1 MAATVLKGNIV
12 SAPELGELEITEK
25 GYMVLDDGI
34 ITGIYEKLP
43 EEYACAPLEDYGDC
57 LILQSF
63 ADMHFHAPQYA
74 MLGMGFD
81 LPLLEWLEKYAFPT
95 EARYA
100 EPEFARAVYSQLAKE
115 MIRGGTTRMCVFG
128 TLHRP
133 ATLILMEELE
143 KAGIVAYVGKVNM
156 DRNCPDFLRETTED
170 AKTETLRWLDECS
183 QFRHI
188 KPMITPRF
196 TPSCTDE
203 LMTFLGKLVQERN
216 LPVQSHLSE
225 NRAEMDWV
233 RRLHPDCQQYW
244 ETYAKFGLWTDRTLM
259 AHCVWCDERE
269 REAIRGAGVTVV
281 HCGASNNNILSGT
294 APIRQ
299 MLAEGTKVALGND
312 VGAGDSLQ
320 GFDLVA
326 DSVRASKTRH
336 IADGWTT
343 PFLTVAEGWY
353 LGTTAGAEFFGAGKG
368 FAVGDALH
376 AIVLDD
382 SWLPTPRD
390 LTVQERFERSIYRRQ
405 NDAIR
410 AVWSEGRKVVG

>member
-1 MAATVLKGNIV
+1 MTTVLKGNIV
-12 SAPELGELEITEK
+12 SATALGKLEITEN
-25 GYMVLDDGI
+25 GYMVLEDGV
-34 ITGIYEKLP
+34 ITGIHDRLP
-43 EEYACAPLEDYGDC
+43 EAYAHAPLEDYGDC

-74 MLGMGFD
+74 MQGMGFD

-95 EARYA
+95 EARYLDIG
-100 EPEFARAVYSQLAKE
+100 FAREVYSRLARE
-115 MIRGGTTRMCVFG
+115 MVQNGTTRMCVFS

-133 ATLILMEELE
+133 ATLVLMEELE
-143 KAGIVAYVGKVNM
+143 KAGAVAYVGKVNM
-156 DRNCPDFLRETTED
+156 DRNSPDFLRETTEG

-183 QFRHI
+183 RFRNV

-225 NRAEMDWV
+225 NRAEMNWV

-269 REAIRGAGVTVV
+269 RKAIREAGVTMV

-294 APIRQ
+294 APVRQ
-299 MLAEGTKVALGND
+299 MLDEGIKVVLGND

-326 DSVRASKTRH
+326 DSVRASKTKH
-336 IADGWTT
+336 VQDGWTT

-382 SWLPTPRD
+382 SRLLTPRD